1 MKKIILSLFLIFSFT
16 LNVNADSIKNINMD
30 IYIDSNGNAN
40 ITEIWKV
47 NINNGTEG
55 YKPYYNLGNSEIKN
69 FTVTDDKNNLYK
81 FKDNWD
87 PYDSFT
93 EKTYKN
99 GINELYNGVELCWG
113 ISKYGNRTYTLK
125 YEITNF
131 VADLTDSQMI
141 YWTLIPYELS
151 LEPKEVNIV
160 IRSDIKFSDN
170 IEVWGYGNYGGTAY
184 VYNGNIEMNSDGKLA
199 SDEYMTILIKL
210 PEDMFNTTNKLNYD
224 FDFYYRKAE
233 RGAVKYEL
241 TTNFHFNTTSIL
253 GFILPVIIWFFIAL
267 GILKATKGAF
277 QRKTFQKVISKGKFS
292 NNLNY
297 YRDIPCNKDIFYAY
311 FLASDYKLNKK
322 NTDFLGAIILSWIK
336 KGYVNIEKQ
345 EKKKMLK
352 TTEESY
358 LIFQKDALTED
369 NLESKMYKYMYSA
382 SEDGILES
390 KDFEKY
396 CEKNYSTIIKWFD
409 KVLDD
414 QRDSCVEQNLII
426 NEKKMFNKYYET
438 KEVYEEAKNLAGL
451 KKFFED
457 FSSMENKSAI
467 EVHLWDY
474 YLQYAQ
480 IFGIADKV
488 ASEFKK
494 LYPDVITD
502 IVYNDFVF
510 INSFSSSA
518 IKSATTAQSRA
529 QSYSSGGGGFSSG
542 GGGGGSFGGG
552 GGGGG
557 FR

>member
-438 KEVYEEAKNLAGL
+438 KEIYEEAKNLAGL

-457 FSSMENKSAI
+457 FSSMEDKSAI

>member
-1 MKKIILSLFLIFSFT
+1 MKRVIIILYLLFSFT
-16 LNVNADSIKNINMD
+16 VNVNADSIKNINMD
-30 IYIDSNGNAN
+30 IYIDNNGNAN
-40 ITEIWKV
+40 ITEVWKV

-69 FTVTDDKNNLYK
+69 FTVTDDRNNLYK
-81 FKDNWD
+81 FKDSWD
-87 PYDSFT
+87 TYDSFS

-99 GINELYNGVELCWG
+99 GINKLYNGLELCWG

-141 YWTLIPYELS
+141 FWTLIPYELS

-160 IRSDIKFSDN
+160 IRSDIKFSDD
-170 IEVWGYGNYGGTAY
+170 IAVWGYGNYGGTAY
-184 VYNGNIEMNSDGKLA
+184 VYNGNIEMNSDGKLS

-233 RGAVKYEL
+233 QGAVKYEE
-241 TTNFHFNTTSIL
+241 TTNFHFNTASIL
-253 GFILPVIIWFFIAL
+253 GFIIPIIIYIFIAL
-267 GILKATKGAF
+267 GILKAIKGTF

-297 YRDIPCNKDIFYAY
+297 YRDIPCNNDIFYAY
-311 FLASDYKLNKK
+311 FLASDYRLNKK
-322 NTDFLGAIILSWIK
+322 NTDFLGALILSWIK
-336 KGYVNIEKQ
+336 KGYVKVEKQ

-369 NLESKMYKYMYSA
+369 NLEYKMYKYMYSA

-426 NEKKMFNKYYET
+426 NEKKIFSKYYET
-438 KEVYEEAKNLAGL
+438 KEIYEEAKNLAGL

-457 FSSMENKSAI
+457 FSSMEDKSAI

-502 IVYNDFVF
+502 VKYNDVIF
-510 INSFSSSA
+510 INTFSARGVTSA
-518 IKSATTAQSRA
+518 RKAYSRA